1 MSKETKTNA
10 MRILDRMKIPYRVIQ
25 YECDEFIDGLHTA
38 QKTGAPVEQSFK
50 TLVTRGKSGQYY
62 VVVIPIAE
70 EVNLKNAAKL
80 AGEKSLVMIHVKE
93 ITGITG
99 YVRGGCS
106 PIGMKKQFPTF
117 IHESAMQYSE
127 IYISGGRIGT
137 TLCLSPTDLLT
148 ACEGTYGNL
157 T

>member
-1 MSKETKTNA
+1 

-62 VVVIPIAE
+62 VVAIPIAE

-80 AGEKSLVMIHVKE
+80 AGEKSLEMIHVKE

>member
-1 MSKETKTNA
+1 
-10 MRILDRMKIPYRVIQ
+10 
-25 YECDEFIDGLHTA
+25 
-38 QKTGAPVEQSFK
+38 
-50 TLVTRGKSGQYY
+50 
-62 VVVIPIAE
+62 
-70 EVNLKNAAKL
+70 
-80 AGEKSLVMIHVKE
+80 MIHVKE